1 MDSEIP
7 DHLLLVMV
15 RGLVTDGGDPKFKS
29 EILQYLLVL
38 TADRYKENKVIVEN
52 IDELIVGLF
61 KVLET
66 ETANANVACL
76 CLVNVSSKENDLKK
90 IMSFLNSNIS
100 SNGVGIISKIIQYI
114 NEKTPE
120 IASSVLKLL
129 CNLTREKNHAIQVY
143 EAFEDQT
150 TTLELLMKLFVT
162 RDVQDETNYDYISYL
177 LSNLCQLH
185 EVRMWLMNN
194 DNLQK
199 LFPFLNLNNSLRR
212 AGVIMTLKNCCFEL
226 EKHEWLLSE
235 DLDLL
240 PRLLLPL
247 AGPEQF
253 DEEDNEKLPLDLQY
267 LPDDKKREPDSDL
280 RLALLQALTQLSAKR
295 NCREIIRNQG
305 TYLILRELHKW
316 EPNIELKLVC
326 ENLVDILIKTE
337 DEIGT
342 DNFHDLN
349 VPEDLIEKFEKMD
362 EAYYLS

>member
-7 DHLLLVMV
+7 HHLLLVMV
-15 RGLVTDGGDPKFKS
+15 HSLVVDGGDPKLKS
-29 EILQYLLVL
+29 DILQHLLVL
-38 TADRYKENKVIVEN
+38 TADKHKENKVIVDN
-52 IDELIVGLF
+52 MDELLRGLF

-66 ETANANVACL
+66 DKVNANAACL
-76 CLVNVSSKENDLKK
+76 CLVNISSKENGLKK

-100 SNGVGIISKIIQYI
+100 SNDLGIISKIVRYI
-114 NEKTPE
+114 DQKTPE

-143 EAFEDQT
+143 EAFGDQT
-150 TTLELLMKLFVT
+150 TTLESFMKLFIT
-162 RDVQDETNYDYISYL
+162 RDVQHETNYDYISYL

-185 EVRMWLMNN
+185 EVRMWLMNG

-267 LPDDKKREPDSDL
+267 LPDDKEREPDSDL

-295 NCREIIRNQG
+295 NCREIIRDQG
-305 TYLILRELHKW
+305 TYLILREFHKW
-316 EPNIELKLVC
+316 EPNMELKLVC

-342 DNFHDLN
+342 DNFHDLD
-349 VPEDLIEKFEKMD
+349 VPEDLIDKFKKMD
-362 EAYYLS
+362 EAYLS